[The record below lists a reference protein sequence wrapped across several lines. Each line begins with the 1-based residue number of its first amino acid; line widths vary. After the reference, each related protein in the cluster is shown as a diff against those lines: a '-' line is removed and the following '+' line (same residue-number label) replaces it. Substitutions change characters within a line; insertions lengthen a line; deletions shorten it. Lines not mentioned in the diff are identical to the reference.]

1 MGERGAGRSRAER
14 RRGARPSRLTV
25 LGRTAA
31 TGVCCLSLV
40 GGGASWFTYQSLVN
54 GASTSDALSRTQ
66 KNGPPK
72 LDNSVNL
79 LLIGLDSRKDMDGN
93 DLPPEVVSQE
103 LHAGA
108 SSKVGGYNTNSLI
121 LMHIPPGGKAKAQA
135 VSIPR
140 DDYVMTYNGDGSR
153 QGMHKV
159 KEAYGIAKSAA
170 EAGLKAK
177 GFKGAALEQQS
188 REAGREAT
196 LATVQKFLD
205 VHIDHFAEVNLIGF
219 YDVAK
224 AIGPIDVCLKK
235 ATKDPAMKGQ
245 GSGADFHK
253 GINTLAT
260 PAQALAFVRQRH
272 NLTNGD
278 FDRTHRQQAFI
289 TSAMIALKKKGII
302 SDLGK
307 VRRLLEVV
315 KKDIVIDDQ
324 WNLLDFAQQAPNL
337 TGGNVVYN
345 TLPVKALTDVN
356 VPGEGKQSVNEV
368 DVEQVRKTV
377 KALFNNKGSDS
388 SPKPSATP
396 EKPAPATVDVYN
408 ASGLSGRAEATAK
421 SLVAAGYAKGAV
433 GTRAKGG
440 KTQVLYGTGAD
451 KAGEQIAAKLNA
463 GRATASS
470 MIPAGHVQVILG
482 TGFTPPTTG
491 PTPAPSS
498 SPRLVFQG
506 PEVDGGGIPCVD

>member
-1 MGERGAGRSRAER
+1 MGERGAGRSRAEQ
-14 RRGARPSRLTV
+14 RRGAGPSRLTV
-25 LGRTAA
+25 VGRTAA

-40 GGGASWFTYQSLVN
+40 GGATSWYTYQSLAN
-54 GASTSDALSRTQ
+54 GTSTSDALSRTQ
-66 KNGPPK
+66 KNAPPK

-108 SSKVGGYNTNSLI
+108 SSEVGGYNTNSLI

-140 DDYVMTYNGDGSR
+140 DNYVMTYNGDGSQ
-153 QGMHKV
+153 QGMHKI

-170 EAGLKAK
+170 EPGLKAK
-177 GFKGAALEQQS
+177 GLKGAALERQS

-224 AIGPIDVCLKK
+224 AIGPIDVCLKN

-272 NLTNGD
+272 NLQNGD

-307 VRRLLEVV
+307 VHGLLEVV

-377 KALFNNKGSDS
+377 RTLFTQDAGS

-396 EKPAPATVDVYN
+396 EKAAPATVDVYN
-408 ASGLSGRAEATAK
+408 ASGVTGGAEATSK
-421 SLVAAGYAKGAV
+421 SLVAAGYTKGAV

-440 KTQVLYGTGAD
+440 KTQVLYGAGAD
-451 KAGEQIAAKLNA
+451 KAGTQIATKLNA
-463 GRATASS
+463 GTATASS
-470 MIPAGHVQVILG
+470 AVPAGHVQVILG
-482 TGFTPPTTG
+482 TGFTPPATG
-491 PTPAPSS
+491 PTPSPSS